1 MHLDIESVTGEGAE
15 EPLDELLTEANCQG
29 LVEAAREHGTYRE
42 PYPMADRKA
51 GKKYKANLTRMIEQL
66 LEKAS
71 LIQPAWYR
79 TRPVVS
85 IEPSRYRTTALFVYA
100 LLRRLASPVPR

>member
-71 LIQPAWYR
+71 LYSPPVTEQPPCLY
-79 TRPVVS
+79 TPC
-85 IEPSRYRTTALFVYA
+85 
-100 LLRRLASPVPR
+100 

>member
-71 LIQPAWYR
+71 LYSP
-79 TRPVVS
+79 PV
-85 IEPSRYRTTALFVYA
+85 RTTALFVYA